1 MQLHRSLCRVAS
13 PGVFLALLAAAPP
26 VGAQGSPAA
35 NSLQSVKDL
44 YASAAYEEALTA
56 VGKLDA
62 AEANTPNVE
71 AEEYRVFCLVALG
84 RLDEAEKAVEAVL
97 TARPEYH
104 TNSAE
109 ASPRIQAL
117 FAKVRRRIGPALVKS
132 MYQQARTAMDQ
143 KNRDEAIARFEAMLR
158 IADDPDVREEANI
171 AELKELGSGFLELSR
186 AIAKPAP
193 PPAPDP
199 VPATVRPALI
209 VPPVAIRQQLP
220 GWIPDPVNRATEFHG
235 AVRIQISAEGKVTD
249 AEITKSV
256 HPAYDQLILRAA
268 RGWLYQPA
276 LKDGLPI
283 PSEKTIQIAVTPPP
297 TGPNRSADKSPLF

>member
-1 MQLHRSLCRVAS
+1 MQLNRSIFRVAS
-13 PGVFLALLAAAPP
+13 AGVFLASMAAAPP
-26 VGAQGSPAA
+26 AGAQGSPGAL
-35 NSLQSVKDL
+35 SLQSVKDL

-62 AEANTPNVE
+62 DTDAPNVE

-84 RLDEAEKAVEAVL
+84 RLDEADKAAEAVL
-97 TARPEYH
+97 TARPEFR

-117 FAKVRRRIGPALVKS
+117 FAKVRRRIGPALVKG
-132 MYQQARTAMDQ
+132 MYQQAKAAMDK

-158 IADDPDVREEANI
+158 IAEDPDVRDEPNI
-171 AELKELGSGFLELSR
+171 AELRELGSGFLELSR
-186 AIAKPAP
+186 AMSKPAP
-193 PPAPDP
+193 LPAPEP
-199 VPATVRPALI
+199 VPATVRPAVI

-249 AEITKSV
+249 AEIIKSV

-276 LKDGLPI
+276 RKDGVPI
-283 PSEKTIQIAVTPPP
+283 PSEKTVQIAVTPPP
-297 TGPNRSADKSPLF
+297 GRPGRSADKSLPF